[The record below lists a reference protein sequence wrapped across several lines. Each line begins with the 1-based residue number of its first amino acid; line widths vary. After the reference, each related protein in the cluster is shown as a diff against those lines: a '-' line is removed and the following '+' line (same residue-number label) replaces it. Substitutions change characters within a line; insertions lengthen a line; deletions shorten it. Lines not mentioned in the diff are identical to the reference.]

1 MLWTIP
7 ILKENLAA
15 PPLYERLPKFC
26 LLANTQQFKFNCHK
40 LSNFIQFV
48 SLSLSEEFTQL
59 VLNLVFRLLFLDF
72 FINTYI
78 YYRANQIIESLLFNY
93 DFTLW
98 IEKAHFL

>member
-1 MLWTIP
+1 
-7 ILKENLAA
+7 
-15 PPLYERLPKFC
+15 
-26 LLANTQQFKFNCHK
+26 
-40 LSNFIQFV
+40 
-48 SLSLSEEFTQL
+48 LSLSEEFTQL

-98 IEKAHFL
+98 IEKAYFL